1 MKALLAPPPL
11 GSSIQKVIEEARQW
25 THVLSTWKS
34 SHVCRLCNSATH
46 LMARNAKQVSNY
58 VIWVEDTP
66 PIIEF
71 QILNNVK
78 SMDICP
84 NQ

>member
-1 MKALLAPPPL
+1 
-11 GSSIQKVIEEARQW
+11 
-25 THVLSTWKS
+25 
-34 SHVCRLCNSATH
+34 
-46 LMARNAKQVSNY
+46 MARNAKQVTNY